1 MALTTTVWFAGPN
14 RVQSSTSASTS
25 DGEGIF
31 EIELFKPASHHGIED
46 SLPLF
51 NPEDKFLF
59 LIEGDGSGNSSSF
72 VIVKLDGENVVDFER
87 ERERVTVGD
96 ALKRSQGNE

>member
-1 MALTTTVWFAGPN
+1 MALTTTVWLAGPN

-25 DGEGIF
+25 DEEGTF
-31 EIELFKPASHHGIED
+31 EIEPLKLASDHGIED
-46 SLPLF
+46 SVPLT
-51 NPEDKFLF
+51 NPEDNFLF

-72 VIVKLDGENVVDFER
+72 VMVKLDGESAVDFER

-96 ALKRSQGNE
+96 ALKRSQGNG